1 MGGREKWGE
10 PKVKTQRVY
19 GRDVCLIL
27 AGSFFYMASSMLV
40 TPLITGFAG
49 SLGAGSAL
57 MGLVGGMSN
66 FCSLICRPTA
76 GNLADRLS
84 KRRLSTVGLLLMLA
98 GYLGYVFAHNNGVVM
113 LARVAQGAGF
123 ACCSVCMS
131 TWVSDLMPRDKVGS
145 GMGMYGTMN
154 ALSMAVGPAIGVQCW
169 QRLGYHVSFAV
180 SALFAVGALV
190 TVRLV
195 SDRGM
200 PGAAPAPRRPEPGE
214 EHLHLLDRNVIPVA
228 AIVMLFGIPYFA
240 TQSFLVT
247 YVQTR
252 QLPVAVSLFFPL
264 YAGVLLVLRLSMR
277 DLFDRL
283 PYLNFVLAG
292 AVCESLA
299 LVCMTFLPNN
309 GVLFLAAAL
318 MAGGYGLM
326 CSVSQSTAILMAGEG
341 HRGLANS
348 TYYVGL
354 DLGMTLGPVIGGV
367 LLGHL
372 DAEWLYPALLV
383 TMPLSVAVYF
393 MGGVGKKLRR

>member
-10 PKVKTQRVY
+10 PNVTTQRIY
-19 GRDVCLIL
+19 NRDVCLIL

-49 SLGAGSAL
+49 SLGAGSAF
-57 MGLVGGMSN
+57 MGMVGGLSN
-66 FCSLICRPTA
+66 LCSLMCRPTV
-76 GNLADRLS
+76 GNLADRVS

-98 GYLGYVFAHNNGVVM
+98 GYLGYVAAHNNGVVV
-113 LARVAQGAGF
+113 LSRVAQGVGF

-131 TWVSDLMPRDKVGS
+131 TWMSDLLPRDRIGS

-154 ALSMAVGPAIGVQCW
+154 ALSMAVGPAVGVQCW

-195 SDRGM
+195 RDRGT
-200 PGAAPAPRRPEPGE
+200 PAAEPRAERPQIV
-214 EHLHLLDRNVIPVA
+214 DRNVVPVA
-228 AIVMLFGIPYFA
+228 VITMLFGIPYFA

-326 CSVSQSTAILMAGEG
+326 CSVSQSAAILMAGEG

-354 DLGMTLGPVIGGV
+354 DLGMTLGPVLGGV

-372 DAEWLYPALLV
+372 APVWLYPVMLV

>member
-10 PKVKTQRVY
+10 PNVTTQRIY
-19 GRDVCLIL
+19 NRDVCLIL

-326 CSVSQSTAILMAGEG
+326 CSVSQSAAILMAGEG

-383 TMPLSVAVYF
+383 AMPLSVAVYF
-393 MGGVGKKLRR
+393 MGGVGRKLHR

>member
-10 PKVKTQRVY
+10 PNVTTQRIY
-19 GRDVCLIL
+19 NRDVCLIL

-283 PYLNFVLAG
+283 PYLNFVLDG

-326 CSVSQSTAILMAGEG
+326 CSVSQSAAILMAGEG

-354 DLGMTLGPVIGGV
+354 DLGMTLGPVLGGV

-372 DAEWLYPALLV
+372 APVWLYPVMLV

>member
-1 MGGREKWGE
+1 M
-10 PKVKTQRVY
+10 QSQHIY
-19 GRDVCLIL
+19 SRDVVLIL
-27 AGSFFYMASSMLV
+27 IASFFYMASSMLV

-49 SLGAGSAL
+49 SLGAGGVL
-57 MGLVGGMSN
+57 MGLVGGLSN
-66 FCSLICRPTA
+66 FCSLMCRPA
-76 GNLADRLS
+76 VGNLADRIS
-84 KRRLSTVGLLLMLA
+84 KRRLSTVGALLMLA
-98 GYLGYVFAHNNGVVM
+98 GYLGYVAAHNNAVVV
-113 LARVAQGAGF
+113 LARVAQGVGF

-131 TWVSDLMPRDKVGS
+131 TWMSDLLPRDRIGS

-154 ALSMAVGPAIGVQCW
+154 ALSMAVGPAVGVQCW

-383 TMPLSVAVYF
+383 AMPLSVAVYF
-393 MGGVGKKLRR
+393 MGGVGRKLHR

>member
-1 MGGREKWGE
+1 MGK
-10 PKVKTQRVY
+10 QRIY
-19 GRDVCLIL
+19 SRDICLIL

-49 SLGAGSAL
+49 SLGAGSVL
-57 MGLVGGMSN
+57 MGLVGGVTN

-76 GNLADRLS
+76 GNLADRVS
-84 KRRLSTVGLLLMLA
+84 KRRLSTIGLLLMLA
-98 GYLGYVFAHNNGVVM
+98 GYLGYVFAHNNAVVV
-113 LARVAQGAGF
+113 LSRVAQGVGF

-145 GMGMYGTMN
+145 GMGLYGTMN

-169 QRLGYHVSFAV
+169 QMFGYHVAFLV
-180 SALFAVGALV
+180 SVGLAVGALV
-190 TVRLV
+190 TVRLA
-195 SDRGM
+195 SDRGT
-200 PGAAPAPRRPEPGE
+200 PGCSPAPRRPAPGE
-214 EHLHLLDRNVIPVA
+214 EHLRLLDRNVIPVA
-228 AIVMLFGIPYFA
+228 VITMLFAIPYFA

-264 YAGVLLVLRLSMR
+264 YAGVLLVLRLTLKE
-277 DLFDRL
+277 LFDRA
-283 PYLNFVLAG
+283 PYLNFVVVG
-292 AVCESLA
+292 AVSESLA
-299 LVCMTFLPNN
+299 LMCMTFLPNN
-309 GVLFLAAAL
+309 GVLFLGAAL
-318 MAGGYGLM
+318 LAGGYGLI

-372 DAEWLYPALLV
+372 APVWFYPAMLV
-383 TMPLSVAVYF
+383 AMPLSVAVYF
-393 MGGVGKKLRR
+393 MGGVGRKLHR

>member
-1 MGGREKWGE
+1 
-10 PKVKTQRVY
+10 
-19 GRDVCLIL
+19 
-27 AGSFFYMASSMLV
+27 
-40 TPLITGFAG
+40 
-49 SLGAGSAL
+49 
-57 MGLVGGMSN
+57 
-66 FCSLICRPTA
+66 
-76 GNLADRLS
+76 
-84 KRRLSTVGLLLMLA
+84 MLA

-326 CSVSQSTAILMAGEG
+326 CSVSQSAAILMAGEG

-354 DLGMTLGPVIGGV
+354 DLGMTLGPVLGGV

-372 DAEWLYPALLV
+372 APVWLYPVMLV

>member
-10 PKVKTQRVY
+10 PNVTTQRIY
-19 GRDVCLIL
+19 NRDVCLIL

-49 SLGAGSAL
+49 SLGAGSAF
-57 MGLVGGMSN
+57 MGMVGGLSN
-66 FCSLICRPTA
+66 LCSLMCRPTV
-76 GNLADRLS
+76 GNLADRVS

-326 CSVSQSTAILMAGEG
+326 CSVSQSAAILMAGEG

-383 TMPLSVAVYF
+383 AMPLSVAVYF
-393 MGGVGKKLRR
+393 MGGVGRKLHR